1 MQEKISMDTQ
11 ELKLQLIQW
20 ILEINNQ
27 ETLELL
33 WLWKDRQKQEREAMI
48 KASYGAW
55 QSDESAD
62 DLINDIY
69 ESRYFEEKDIDL

>member
-1 MQEKISMDTQ
+1 MDTQ

-33 WLWKDRQKQEREAMI
+33 WLWKDRQKQEREERFLAYLALGNLM
-48 KASYGAW
+48 KVV
-55 QSDESAD
+55 
-62 DLINDIY
+62 IN
-69 ESRYFEEKDIDL
+69 

>member
-33 WLWKDRQKQEREAMI
+33 WLWKDRQKQEREERFF
-48 KASYGAW
+48 SLFGSW

-62 DLINDIY
+62 QLVKEIY
-69 ESRYFEEKDIDL
+69 ESRMDAPRDVEL